1 MRYFTDNP
9 LERLMMQRPRTG
21 GEGKPLS
28 APQGHFCHGCKRYG
42 DKCVRPCYRDTKH
55 VKSLGPQRG
64 VDHS

>member
-21 GEGKPLS
+21 GEGKPLP

-42 DKCVRPCYRDTKH
+42 DKCVRPCYRDERKGKKR
-55 VKSLGPQRG
+55 V
-64 VDHS
+64 